1 LVNTLNSTY
10 SGKVLSEGKSYDS
23 ILKYVD
29 GELGGLENKV
39 TKKKEEKEKAEK
51 DFVSIQEESN
61 AYEAS

>member
-1 LVNTLNSTY
+1 M
-10 SGKVLSEGKSYDS
+10 LSEGKSYDS